1 MYNVNLLLKINYQS
15 KGSIRIFTVV
25 CTYVSNIMSIKNC
38 FIEARQGSK
47 TNWFMGRPL
56 PPLLTLLVDPQGT
69 AHMKEYDSDQS
80 RILWWL
86 TCSRK

>member
-38 FIEARQGSK
+38 FIEARQETKPIGS
-47 TNWFMGRPL
+47 WADPYL
-56 PPLLTLLVDPQGT
+56 LSSPYWLTLKGL
-69 AHMKEYDSDQS
+69 H
-80 RILWWL
+80 I
-86 TCSRK
+86 